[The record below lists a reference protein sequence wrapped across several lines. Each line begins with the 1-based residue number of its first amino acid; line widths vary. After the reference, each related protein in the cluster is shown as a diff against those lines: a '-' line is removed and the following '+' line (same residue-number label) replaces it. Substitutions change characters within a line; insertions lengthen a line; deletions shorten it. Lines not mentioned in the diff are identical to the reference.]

1 MVFCAHQTI
10 FFRLPFAW
18 IFNPKNQPKT
28 LPKPGLNPP
37 KSSPER
43 PKTHKNRRRA
53 TTSAARDKEC
63 AQEAPKSEKW
73 SQHGL
78 NMAEGSLG
86 RWNGWPPLKHVKAGI
101 YSLYIKAYCFDTPG
115 HRKRC
120 GGFNGSAMPP
130 TPTTTTQR
138 RDDDDDD
145 DGGDGGNDHDDE
157 EDVAKSFLR
166 SSQKFCP
173 QRQTIF

>member
-78 NMAEGSLG
+78 NMAQRSSVGGMAGL
-86 RWNGWPPLKHVKAGI
+86 PLRLLKQVFSAVD
-101 YSLYIKAYCFDTPG
+101 KAYWFDTPG

-120 GGFNGSAMPP
+120 GGLFGGLGLPKGSKILIIL
-130 TPTTTTQR
+130 
-138 RDDDDDD
+138 D
-145 DGGDGGNDHDDE
+145 
-157 EDVAKSFLR
+157 LR
-166 SSQKFCP
+166 SKKA
-173 QRQTIF
+173 